1 MLFHRSGQVAMQAAL
16 VLALEAPSAPRR
28 ARELGLQLG
37 VPPTYLVK
45 VLHELARAGVL
56 HSVRG
61 PAGGFQ
67 LARPAQEILL
77 WDVLA
82 AVEPVNQLGTC
93 LLGLG
98 ACTGENTCPLHND
111 WAHVRNQLVALLQK
125 KTLAD
130 FAAEARQASCL
141 PLGVGVTQPPSPHPV
156 FVRK

>member
-1 MLFHRSGQVAMQAAL
+1 MLLHRAGQVAMQAAL
-16 VLALEAPSAPRR
+16 LLAAEAPVGPRR

-45 VLHELARAGVL
+45 ILHELARAGIL
-56 HSVRG
+56 RGVRG

-67 LARPAQEILL
+67 LARPAREICL

-82 AVEPVNQLGTC
+82 AVEPVGQLGTC

-98 ACTGENTCPLHND
+98 ACTGEATCLLHND
-111 WAHVRNQLVALLQK
+111 WAHVRNQLVGLLQK

-130 FAAEARQASCL
+130 VAAEARQAGVFRMSASAPPL
-141 PLGVGVTQPPSPHPV
+141 PAPHQESA
-156 FVRK
+156 RK

>member
-1 MLFHRSGQVAMQAAL
+1 MLLHRSGQVAMQAAL
-16 VLALEAPSAPRR
+16 VLALEVPAAPRR

-56 HSVRG
+56 RSVRG

-67 LARPAQEILL
+67 LARPAREIYL

-82 AVEPVNQLGTC
+82 AVEPVAQLKTC

-98 ACTGENTCPLHND
+98 ACDGEVTCPLHND
-111 WAHVRNQLVALLQK
+111 WAQVRNQLVALLQK

-130 FAAEARQASCL
+130 IAAEARQVDCFRLGAGAPPQRPHLAS
-141 PLGVGVTQPPSPHPV
+141 T
-156 FVRK
+156 RK